1 MKRTGLQLLAFSNEI
16 VLFTGTLTGYTRSE
30 AQQLVLTAGGRVLN
44 YCSSTVTLLVVG
56 VIDKGLFEPPTTHK
70 LTYQRLLKPLT
81 VDLNVAPWN
90 SHAHNRF

>member
-44 YCSSTVTLLVVG
+44 YCSSAVTLLVVG
-56 VIDKGLFEPPTTHK
+56 VIDKGLFEPPTTNK
-70 LTYQRLLKPLT
+70 LTWALT
-81 VDLNVAPWN
+81 HEIKIIGEAEFKQLIQN
-90 SHAHNRF
+90 SY

>member
-30 AQQLVLTAGGRVLN
+30 AQQLVLAAGGHVLN
-44 YCSSTVTLLVVG
+44 YCSSAVTLLVAG

-70 LTYQRLLKPLT
+70 LTWALT
-81 VDLNVAPWN
+81 HEIKIIGEAEFKQLIQN
-90 SHAHNRF
+90 SY